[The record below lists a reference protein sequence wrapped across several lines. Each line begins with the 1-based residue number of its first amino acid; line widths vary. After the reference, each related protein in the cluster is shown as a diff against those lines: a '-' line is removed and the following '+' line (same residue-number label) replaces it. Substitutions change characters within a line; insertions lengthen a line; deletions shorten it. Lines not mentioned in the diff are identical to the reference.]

1 MRTGHKTIGVVMQEV
16 TPERLRKV
24 PLYGQ
29 GDLSWACKRE
39 KCGGCT
45 KLTCGCT
52 CHSLRTK
59 DGVQEGAL

>member
-1 MRTGHKTIGVVMQEV
+1 MQET

-29 GDLSWACKRE
+29 GEMSWACKRE